1 MGICRWI
8 PQTLRK
14 RYAGLGRSDCSSG
27 LLEML
32 AESEE
37 MKEQM
42 KHLKPISFALTT
54 RAATRPTGYRGYNIP
69 GYYDYEDT

>member
-1 MGICRWI
+1 
-8 PQTLRK
+8 
-14 RYAGLGRSDCSSG
+14 
-27 LLEML
+27 ML